1 MLICFKRYSMFR
13 TFVSILILAF
23 SGSFFAQTTV
33 SGGIYQN
40 TTWSAVGS
48 PYLMTGSMVVFP
60 GVTLTIEPGV
70 EVRVTPDYSFNTGN
84 LRYLEVRGTLVAVGT
99 DAAPITFKTTDA
111 SILGQQTWYGINIKG
126 SQGGN
131 VQMDRFRLHD
141 SFYGIANDI
150 SQPGVAYNWTNCQFK
165 NNNYSIQLNADMSY
179 TGCLFENNGV
189 GQAAQILYGSL
200 TAENCQFINN
210 FCSFTWSN
218 NISVNNC
225 LFEGNGNNI
234 VGSPGTVSNCQF
246 IDNDFGF
253 AEAYGHTIQNCYFEG
268 NGVAIDNSGGAN
280 ISNCTFDSN
289 DLAVRLGDN
298 STLTNNIITNNSVGV
313 AVLAYSPNSTLI
325 ENNTICYNTSY
336 NLQNLTDKNFQVNA
350 NCFCSQDSTY
360 IENLILDG
368 YDDITRGLVNYAIY
382 DDSCANVLD
391 YVVKIN
397 LDGGAGMATL
407 QPNAWR
413 LKGQDASTLY
423 IESSQVLRIEL
434 LNSIGQVQKEMTLQ
448 KGENKISTNNL
459 PSGLY
464 FLKNEFGSTQKVIL

>member
-1 MLICFKRYSMFR
+1 MFR
-13 TFVSILILAF
+13 FLSSLLIVSICLTN
-23 SGSFFAQTTV
+23 FAQTTV

-40 TTWSAVGS
+40 TTWTAVGS

-70 EVRVTPDYSFNTGN
+70 EVLVTPDYSFNTGN
-84 LRYLEVRGTLVAVGT
+84 LRYLEIRGTLIAVGT
-99 DAAPITFKTTDA
+99 DTAPIVFKTTDA

-131 VQMDRFRLHD
+131 IQMDRFRLHD

-150 SQPGVAYNWTNCQFK
+150 SQPGVSYNWTNCQFK
-165 NNNYSIQLNADMSY
+165 NNNYGIQLNADLVYNS
-179 TGCLFENNGV
+179 CLFENNGV

-218 NISVNNC
+218 NINVNNC

-234 VGSPGTVSNCQF
+234 VGSPGNITNCQF
-246 IDNDFGF
+246 IDNDFGL

-268 NGVAIDNSGGAN
+268 NGVAIDNTGGAN
-280 ISNCTFDSN
+280 ISNTTFDSN
-289 DLAVRLGDN
+289 TLAVRLGDA
-298 STLTNNIITNNSVGV
+298 STLINNIITNNGVGV

-325 ENNTICYNTSY
+325 ENNTICYNTDY

-397 LDGGAGMATL
+397 LDGGAGLTNL
-407 QPNAWR
+407 QLNSWR
-413 LKGQDASTLY
+413 LKGQDANSLY
-423 IESSQVLRIEL
+423 IESTQATRLEL
-434 LNSIGQVQKEMTLQ
+434 MNAIGQVQKVITLQ
-448 KGENKISTNNL
+448 KGENQILTNAF
-459 PSGLY
+459 PSGIY
-464 FLKNEFGSTQKVIL
+464 FLKNEFGRTQKVLL

>member
-1 MLICFKRYSMFR
+1 MFR
-13 TFVSILILAF
+13 ILFTLCLLA
-23 SGSFFAQTTV
+23 SYLQLSAQTTV

-40 TTWSAVGS
+40 TTWTATGS

-70 EVRVTPDYSFNTGN
+70 EVLVTPDYSFNTGN
-84 LRYLEVRGTLVAVGT
+84 LRYLEIRGTLVAVGT
-99 DAAPITFKTTDA
+99 DAAPIVFKTTDA

-131 VQMDRFRLHD
+131 VQLDRFRLHD

-150 SQPGVAYNWTNCQFK
+150 TQPGVSYNWTNCQFK
-165 NNNYSIQLNADMSY
+165 NNNYGIQLNADLIY
-179 TGCLFENNGV
+179 NNCLFENNGV

-225 LFEGNGNNI
+225 LFQGNGNNI
-234 VGSPGTVSNCQF
+234 VGSPGIITNCQF
-246 IDNDFGF
+246 IDNDFGL

-280 ISNCTFDSN
+280 ISNSTFDSN
-289 DLAVRLGDN
+289 TLAVRLGDA
-298 STLTNNIITNNSVGV
+298 STLTNNIITNNGVGV
-313 AVLAYSPNSTLI
+313 AVLAYSPTSTLI
-325 ENNTICYNTSY
+325 ENNTICYNTDY

-397 LDGGAGMATL
+397 LDGGVGLTTL
-407 QPNAWR
+407 QFNNWK
-413 LKGQDASTLY
+413 LKGQDQQALY
-423 IESSQVLRIEL
+423 LECSEELELVLINTMGQVLDQFKLKSGINAIPTANL
-434 LNSIGQVQKEMTLQ
+434 T
-448 KGENKISTNNL
+448 KGV
-459 PSGLY
+459 Y
-464 FLKNEFGSTQKVIL
+464 FLKSATGKSQKIFI

>member
-1 MLICFKRYSMFR
+1 MFR
-13 TFVSILILAF
+13 IFFTFSILA
-23 SGSFFAQTTV
+23 SFLQLSAQTTV
-33 SGGIYQN
+33 NGGIYQN
-40 TTWSAVGS
+40 TTWTATGS

-70 EVRVTPDYSFNTGN
+70 EVLVTPDYSFNTGN
-84 LRYLEVRGTLVAVGT
+84 LRYLEIRGTLVAIGT
-99 DAAPITFKTTDA
+99 EAAPIVFKTTDA

-131 VQMDRFRLHD
+131 VQLDRFRLHD

-150 SQPGVAYNWTNCQFK
+150 TQPGVSYNWTNCQFK
-165 NNNYSIQLNADMSY
+165 NNNYGIQLNADLIY
-179 TGCLFENNGV
+179 NNCLFENNGV

-225 LFEGNGNNI
+225 LFQGNGNNI
-234 VGSPGTVSNCQF
+234 VGSPGIITNCQF
-246 IDNDFGF
+246 IDNDFGL

-280 ISNCTFDSN
+280 ISNSTFDSN
-289 DLAVRLGDN
+289 TLAVRLGDA
-298 STLTNNIITNNSVGV
+298 STLTNNIITNNGVGV
-313 AVLAYSPNSTLI
+313 AVLAYSPTSTLI
-325 ENNTICYNTSY
+325 ENNTICYNTDY

-397 LDGGAGMATL
+397 LDGGVGLTTL
-407 QPNAWR
+407 QFNNWK
-413 LKGQDASTLY
+413 LKGQDQQALY
-423 IESSQVLRIEL
+423 LECSEELELVLINTMGQVLDQFKLKSGINAIPTANL
-434 LNSIGQVQKEMTLQ
+434 T
-448 KGENKISTNNL
+448 KGV
-459 PSGLY
+459 Y
-464 FLKNEFGSTQKVIL
+464 FLKSATGKSQKIFI

>member
-1 MLICFKRYSMFR
+1 MFR
-13 TFVSILILAF
+13 FLSSLLIVSICLTN
-23 SGSFFAQTTV
+23 FAQTTV

-40 TTWSAVGS
+40 TTWTAVGS

-70 EVRVTPDYSFNTGN
+70 EVLVTPDYSFNTGN
-84 LRYLEVRGTLVAVGT
+84 LRYLEIRGTLIAVGT
-99 DAAPITFKTTDA
+99 DTAPIVFKTTDA

-131 VQMDRFRLHD
+131 IQMDRFRLHD

-150 SQPGVAYNWTNCQFK
+150 SQPGVSYNWTNCQFK
-165 NNNYSIQLNADMSY
+165 NNNYGIQLNADLVY
-179 TGCLFENNGV
+179 NNCLFENNGV

-218 NISVNNC
+218 NINVNNC

-234 VGSPGTVSNCQF
+234 VGSPGIITNCQF
-246 IDNDFGF
+246 IDNDFGL

-268 NGVAIDNSGGAN
+268 NGVAIDNTGGAN
-280 ISNCTFDSN
+280 ISNTTFDSN
-289 DLAVRLGDN
+289 TLAVRLGDA
-298 STLTNNIITNNSVGV
+298 STLINNIITNNGVGV

-325 ENNTICYNTSY
+325 QNNTICYNTDY

-397 LDGGAGMATL
+397 LDGGAGLTNL
-407 QPNAWR
+407 QPNSWR
-413 LKGQDASTLY
+413 LKGQDANSLY
-423 IESSQVLRIEL
+423 IESTQATRLEL
-434 LNSIGQVQKEMTLQ
+434 MNAIGQVQEVITLQ
-448 KGENKISTNNL
+448 KGENQIFTNAF
-459 PSGLY
+459 PSGIY
-464 FLKNEFGSTQKVIL
+464 FLKNEFGRTQKVLL

>member
-1 MLICFKRYSMFR
+1 MFR
-13 TFVSILILAF
+13 FLSSLLIVSICLTN
-23 SGSFFAQTTV
+23 FAQTTV

-40 TTWSAVGS
+40 TTWTAVGS

-70 EVRVTPDYSFNTGN
+70 EVLVTPDYSFNTGN
-84 LRYLEVRGTLVAVGT
+84 LRYLEIRGTLIAVGT
-99 DAAPITFKTTDA
+99 DTAPIVFKTTDA

-131 VQMDRFRLHD
+131 IQMDRFRLHD

-150 SQPGVAYNWTNCQFK
+150 SQPGVSYNWTNCQFK
-165 NNNYSIQLNADMSY
+165 NNNYGIQLNADLVYNS
-179 TGCLFENNGV
+179 CLFENNGV

-218 NISVNNC
+218 NINVNNC

-234 VGSPGTVSNCQF
+234 VGSPGIITNCQF
-246 IDNDFGF
+246 IDNDFGL

-268 NGVAIDNSGGAN
+268 NGVAIDNTGGAN
-280 ISNCTFDSN
+280 ISNTTFDSN
-289 DLAVRLGDN
+289 TLAVRLGDA
-298 STLTNNIITNNSVGV
+298 STLINNIITNNGVGV

-325 ENNTICYNTSY
+325 ENNTICYNTDY

-350 NCFCSQDSTY
+350 NCFCSQDSIY

-397 LDGGAGMATL
+397 LDGGAGLTNL
-407 QPNAWR
+407 QPNSWR
-413 LKGQDASTLY
+413 LKGQDANSLY
-423 IESSQVLRIEL
+423 IESTQATRLDL
-434 LNSIGQVQKEMTLQ
+434 MNAIGQVQKVITLQ
-448 KGENKISTNNL
+448 KGENQIFTNAF
-459 PSGLY
+459 PSGIY
-464 FLKNEFGSTQKVIL
+464 FLKNEFGRTQKVLL

>member
-1 MLICFKRYSMFR
+1 
-13 TFVSILILAF
+13 
-23 SGSFFAQTTV
+23 
-33 SGGIYQN
+33 
-40 TTWSAVGS
+40 
-48 PYLMTGSMVVFP
+48 
-60 GVTLTIEPGV
+60 
-70 EVRVTPDYSFNTGN
+70 
-84 LRYLEVRGTLVAVGT
+84 
-99 DAAPITFKTTDA
+99 
-111 SILGQQTWYGINIKG
+111 
-126 SQGGN
+126 
-131 VQMDRFRLHD
+131 
-141 SFYGIANDI
+141 
-150 SQPGVAYNWTNCQFK
+150 
-165 NNNYSIQLNADMSY
+165 
-179 TGCLFENNGV
+179 
-189 GQAAQILYGSL
+189 
-200 TAENCQFINN
+200 
-210 FCSFTWSN
+210 
-218 NISVNNC
+218 

-268 NGVAIDNSGGAN
+268 NGVAIDNTGGAN
-280 ISNCTFDSN
+280 ISNCAFDSN

-298 STLTNNIITNNSVGV
+298 STLTNNMITNNSVGI

-325 ENNTICYNTSY
+325 ENNTICYNTSH

-397 LDGGAGMATL
+397 LDGGVGITTL
-407 QPNAWR
+407 QPNSWR

-423 IESSQVLRIEL
+423 LESDQMLRIEL
-434 LNSIGQVQKEMTLQ
+434 LNALGQVQKEMTLQ
-448 KGENKISTNNL
+448 KGENKISTNNF

-464 FLKNEFGSTQKVIL
+464 FLKNEFGRTQKVLL

>member
-1 MLICFKRYSMFR
+1 MHKTHLMFR
-13 TFVSILILAF
+13 VIISLFISSVCFQFV
-23 SGSFFAQTTV
+23 AQTTV

-40 TTWSAVGS
+40 TTWSASGS

-131 VQMDRFRLHD
+131 VQLDRFRLHD
-141 SFYGIANDI
+141 SWQGIANDI
-150 SQPGVAYNWTNCQFK
+150 SQPGVSYNWTNCQFK

-179 TGCLFENNGV
+179 NGCLFENNGV

-200 TAENCQFINN
+200 TADNCQFINN

-218 NISVNNC
+218 NINVNNC
-225 LFEGNGNNI
+225 LFEGNVNNI
-234 VGSPGTVSNCQF
+234 IGSPGTVSNCQF

-280 ISNCTFDSN
+280 ISNNTFDSN
-289 DLAVRLGDN
+289 VLAVRLGDG
-298 STLTNNIITNNSVGV
+298 SLLTNNIITNNGVGV

-325 ENNTICYNTSY
+325 ENNTICYNTDY

-368 YDDITRGLVNYAIY
+368 YDDITKGLVNYAIY

-397 LDGGAGMATL
+397 LDGGAGLATL
-407 QPNAWR
+407 QPNSWR
-413 LKGQDASTLY
+413 LKGQDANTLY
-423 IESSQVLRIEL
+423 IESAQVFQLEL
-434 LNSIGQVQKEMTLQ
+434 MNSIGQVQKEIMLQ
-448 KGENKISTNNL
+448 KGENKISTNHF

-464 FLKNEFGSTQKVIL
+464 FLKNEFGSTQKVLL

>member
-1 MLICFKRYSMFR
+1 MFR
-13 TFVSILILAF
+13 FLSSLLFVSICLTN
-23 SGSFFAQTTV
+23 FAQTTV

-40 TTWSAVGS
+40 TTWTETGS

-70 EVRVTPDYSFNTGN
+70 EVLVTPDYSFNTGN
-84 LRYLEVRGTLVAVGT
+84 LRYLEIRGTLIAVGT
-99 DAAPITFKTTDA
+99 DTAPIVFKTTDA

-131 VQMDRFRLHD
+131 IQMNRFRLHD

-150 SQPGVAYNWTNCQFK
+150 SQPGVSYNWTNCQFK
-165 NNNYSIQLNADMSY
+165 NNNYGIQLNADLVYNS
-179 TGCLFENNGV
+179 CLFENNGV

-218 NISVNNC
+218 NINVNNC

-234 VGSPGTVSNCQF
+234 VGSPGIITNCQF
-246 IDNDFGF
+246 IDNDFGL

-268 NGVAIDNSGGAN
+268 NGVAIDNTGGAN
-280 ISNCTFDSN
+280 ISNTTFDSN
-289 DLAVRLGDN
+289 TLAVRLGDG
-298 STLTNNIITNNSVGV
+298 STLTNNIITNNGVGV

-325 ENNTICYNTSY
+325 ENNTICYNTDY

-350 NCFCSQDSTY
+350 NCFCSQDSAY

-397 LDGGAGMATL
+397 LDGGAGLTNL
-407 QPNAWR
+407 QLNSWR
-413 LKGQDASTLY
+413 LKGQDAISLY
-423 IESSQVLRIEL
+423 IESSQATRLEL
-434 LNSIGQVQKEMTLQ
+434 INIIGQVQKVITLQ
-448 KGENKISTNNL
+448 KGENQILTNAF
-459 PSGLY
+459 PSGIY
-464 FLKNEFGSTQKVIL
+464 FLKNEFGRTQKVLL

>member
-1 MLICFKRYSMFR
+1 MFR
-13 TFVSILILAF
+13 FLSSLLIVSICLTN
-23 SGSFFAQTTV
+23 FAQTTV

-40 TTWSAVGS
+40 TTWTAVGS

-70 EVRVTPDYSFNTGN
+70 EVLVTPDYSFNTGN
-84 LRYLEVRGTLVAVGT
+84 LRYLEIRGTLIAVGT
-99 DAAPITFKTTDA
+99 DTAPIVFKTTDA

-131 VQMDRFRLHD
+131 IQMDRFRLHD

-150 SQPGVAYNWTNCQFK
+150 SQPGVSYNWTNCQFK
-165 NNNYSIQLNADMSY
+165 NNNYGIQLNADLVYNS
-179 TGCLFENNGV
+179 CLFENNGV

-218 NISVNNC
+218 NINVNNC

-234 VGSPGTVSNCQF
+234 VGSPGIITNCQF
-246 IDNDFGF
+246 IDNDFGL

-268 NGVAIDNSGGAN
+268 NGVAIDNTGGAN
-280 ISNCTFDSN
+280 ISNTTFDSN
-289 DLAVRLGDN
+289 TLAVRLGDA
-298 STLTNNIITNNSVGV
+298 STLINNIITNNGVGV

-325 ENNTICYNTSY
+325 ENNTICYNTDY

-397 LDGGAGMATL
+397 LDGGAGLTNL
-407 QPNAWR
+407 QLNSWR
-413 LKGQDASTLY
+413 LKGQDANSLY
-423 IESSQVLRIEL
+423 IESTQATRLDL
-434 LNSIGQVQKEMTLQ
+434 MNAIGQVQKVITLQ
-448 KGENKISTNNL
+448 KGENQIFTNAF
-459 PSGLY
+459 PSGIY
-464 FLKNEFGSTQKVIL
+464 FLKNEFGRTQKVLL

>member
-1 MLICFKRYSMFR
+1 MFR
-13 TFVSILILAF
+13 FLSSLLIVSICLTN
-23 SGSFFAQTTV
+23 FAQTTV

-40 TTWSAVGS
+40 TTWTAVGS

-70 EVRVTPDYSFNTGN
+70 EVLVTPDYSFNTGN
-84 LRYLEVRGTLVAVGT
+84 LRYLEIRGTLIAVGT
-99 DAAPITFKTTDA
+99 DTAPIVFKTTDA

-131 VQMDRFRLHD
+131 IQMDRFRLHD

-150 SQPGVAYNWTNCQFK
+150 SQPGVSYNWTNCQFK
-165 NNNYSIQLNADMSY
+165 NNNYGIQLNADLVYNS
-179 TGCLFENNGV
+179 CLFENNGV

-218 NISVNNC
+218 NINVNNC

-234 VGSPGTVSNCQF
+234 VGSPGIITNCQF
-246 IDNDFGF
+246 IDNDFGL

-268 NGVAIDNSGGAN
+268 NGVAIDNTGGAN
-280 ISNCTFDSN
+280 ISNTTFDSN
-289 DLAVRLGDN
+289 TLAVRLGDA
-298 STLTNNIITNNSVGV
+298 STLINNIITNNGVGV

-325 ENNTICYNTSY
+325 ENNTICYNTDY

-350 NCFCSQDSTY
+350 NCFCSQDSIY

-397 LDGGAGMATL
+397 LDGGAGLTNL
-407 QPNAWR
+407 QLNSWR
-413 LKGQDASTLY
+413 LKGQDANSLY
-423 IESSQVLRIEL
+423 IESSQATRLEL
-434 LNSIGQVQKEMTLQ
+434 INTIGQVQKVITLQ
-448 KGENKISTNNL
+448 KGENQIFTNAF
-459 PSGLY
+459 PSGIY
-464 FLKNEFGSTQKVIL
+464 FLKNEFGRTQKVLL

>member
-1 MLICFKRYSMFR
+1 MFR
-13 TFVSILILAF
+13 FLSSLLFVSICLTN
-23 SGSFFAQTTV
+23 FAQTTV

-40 TTWSAVGS
+40 TTWTAVGS

-70 EVRVTPDYSFNTGN
+70 EVLVTPDYSFNTGN
-84 LRYLEVRGTLVAVGT
+84 LRYLEIRGTLIAVGT
-99 DAAPITFKTTDA
+99 DTAPIVFKTTDA

-131 VQMDRFRLHD
+131 IQMNRFRLHD

-150 SQPGVAYNWTNCQFK
+150 SQPGVSYNWTNCQFK
-165 NNNYSIQLNADMSY
+165 NNNYGIQLNADLVYNS
-179 TGCLFENNGV
+179 CLFENNGV

-218 NISVNNC
+218 NINVNNC

-234 VGSPGTVSNCQF
+234 VGSPGIITNCQF
-246 IDNDFGF
+246 IDNDFGL

-268 NGVAIDNSGGAN
+268 NGVAIDNTGGAN
-280 ISNCTFDSN
+280 ISNTTFDSN
-289 DLAVRLGDN
+289 TLAVRLGDA
-298 STLTNNIITNNSVGV
+298 STLINNIITNNGVGV

-325 ENNTICYNTSY
+325 ENNTICYNTDY

-350 NCFCSQDSTY
+350 NCFCSQDSAY

-397 LDGGAGMATL
+397 LDGGAGLTNL
-407 QPNAWR
+407 QLNSWR
-413 LKGQDASTLY
+413 LKGQDAISLY
-423 IESSQVLRIEL
+423 IESSQATRLEL
-434 LNSIGQVQKEMTLQ
+434 INIIGQVQKVITLQ
-448 KGENKISTNNL
+448 KGENQILTNAF
-459 PSGLY
+459 PSGIY
-464 FLKNEFGSTQKVIL
+464 FLKNEFGRTQKVLL

>member
-1 MLICFKRYSMFR
+1 MFR
-13 TFVSILILAF
+13 ILFTFSLLA
-23 SGSFFAQTTV
+23 SYLQLSAQTTV

-40 TTWSAVGS
+40 TTWTATGS

-70 EVRVTPDYSFNTGN
+70 EVLVTPDYSFNTGN
-84 LRYLEVRGTLVAVGT
+84 LRYLEIRGTLVAVGT

-131 VQMDRFRLHD
+131 VQLDRFRLHD

-150 SQPGVAYNWTNCQFK
+150 TQPGVSYNWTNCQFK
-165 NNNYSIQLNADMSY
+165 NNNYGIQLNADLIY
-179 TGCLFENNGV
+179 NNCLFENNGV

-225 LFEGNGNNI
+225 LFQGNGNNI
-234 VGSPGTVSNCQF
+234 VGSPGVITNCQF
-246 IDNDFGF
+246 IDNDFGL

-268 NGVAIDNSGGAN
+268 NGVAIDNTGGAN
-280 ISNCTFDSN
+280 ISNSTFDSN
-289 DLAVRLGDN
+289 TLAVRLGDA
-298 STLTNNIITNNSVGV
+298 STLTNNIITNNGVGV
-313 AVLAYSPNSTLI
+313 AVLAYSPTSTLI
-325 ENNTICYNTSY
+325 ENNTICYNTDY

-391 YVVKIN
+391 YIVKIN
-397 LDGGAGMATL
+397 LDGNAGLNILEAS
-407 QPNAWR
+407 NWK
-413 LKGQDASTLY
+413 LKGQDANALY
-423 IESSQVLRIEL
+423 IETSQALQLEL
-434 LNSIGQVQKEMTLQ
+434 LNSLGQVQKAVALQ
-448 KGENKISTNNL
+448 KGENQIATAGLS
-459 PSGLY
+459 SGIY
-464 FLKNEFGSTQKVIL
+464 FLKNTFGKTQKIIL

>member
-1 MLICFKRYSMFR
+1 MFR
-13 TFVSILILAF
+13 FLCSLLIVSICLTN
-23 SGSFFAQTTV
+23 FAQTTV

-40 TTWSAVGS
+40 TTWTAVGS

-70 EVRVTPDYSFNTGN
+70 EVLVTPDYTFNTGN
-84 LRYLEVRGTLVAVGT
+84 LRYLEIRGTLIAIGT
-99 DAAPITFKTTDA
+99 DTAPIVFKTTDA

-131 VQMDRFRLHD
+131 IQMDRFRLHD

-150 SQPGVAYNWTNCQFK
+150 SQPGVSYNWTNCQFK
-165 NNNYSIQLNADMSY
+165 NNNYGIQINADLVY
-179 TGCLFENNGV
+179 NNCLFENNGV

-218 NISVNNC
+218 NINVNNC

-234 VGSPGTVSNCQF
+234 VGSPGIITNCQF
-246 IDNDFGF
+246 IDNDFGL

-268 NGVAIDNSGGAN
+268 NGVAIDNTGGAN
-280 ISNCTFDSN
+280 ISNTTFDSN
-289 DLAVRLGDN
+289 TLAVRLGDA
-298 STLTNNIITNNSVGV
+298 STLINNIITNNGVGV

-325 ENNTICYNTSY
+325 ENNTICYNTDY

-397 LDGGAGMATL
+397 LDGGAGLTNL
-407 QPNAWR
+407 QLNSWR
-413 LKGQDASTLY
+413 LKGQDANSLY
-423 IESSQVLRIEL
+423 IEGTQATRLEL
-434 LNSIGQVQKEMTLQ
+434 MNAIGQVQKVITLQ
-448 KGENKISTNNL
+448 KGENQILTNAF
-459 PSGLY
+459 PSGIY
-464 FLKNEFGSTQKVIL
+464 FLKNEFGRTQKVLL

>member
-1 MLICFKRYSMFR
+1 MFR
-13 TFVSILILAF
+13 FLSSLLFVSICLTNL
-23 SGSFFAQTTV
+23 AQTTV

-40 TTWSAVGS
+40 TTWTAAGS

-70 EVRVTPDYSFNTGN
+70 EVLVTPDYSFNTGN
-84 LRYLEVRGTLVAVGT
+84 LRYLEIRGTLIAVGT
-99 DAAPITFKTTDA
+99 DTAPIVFKTTDA

-131 VQMDRFRLHD
+131 IQMNRFRLHD

-150 SQPGVAYNWTNCQFK
+150 SQPGVSYNWTNCQFK
-165 NNNYSIQLNADMSY
+165 NNNYGIQLNADLVYNS
-179 TGCLFENNGV
+179 CLFENNGV

-218 NISVNNC
+218 NINVNNC

-234 VGSPGTVSNCQF
+234 VGSPGIITSCQF
-246 IDNDFGF
+246 IDNDFGL

-268 NGVAIDNSGGAN
+268 NGVAIDNTGGAN
-280 ISNCTFDSN
+280 ISNTTFDSN
-289 DLAVRLGDN
+289 TLAVRLGDA
-298 STLTNNIITNNSVGV
+298 STLINNIITNNGVGV

-325 ENNTICYNTSY
+325 ENNTICYNTDY

-350 NCFCSQDSTY
+350 NCFCSQDSAY

-397 LDGGAGMATL
+397 LDGGAGLTNL
-407 QPNAWR
+407 QLNSWR
-413 LKGQDASTLY
+413 LKGQDAISLY
-423 IESSQVLRIEL
+423 IESSQATRLEL
-434 LNSIGQVQKEMTLQ
+434 INIIGQVQKVITLQ
-448 KGENKISTNNL
+448 KGENQILTNAF
-459 PSGLY
+459 PSGIY
-464 FLKNEFGSTQKVIL
+464 FLKNEFGRTQKVLL

>member
-1 MLICFKRYSMFR
+1 MFR
-13 TFVSILILAF
+13 FLSSLLFVSICLTN
-23 SGSFFAQTTV
+23 FAQTTV

-40 TTWSAVGS
+40 TTWTETGS

-70 EVRVTPDYSFNTGN
+70 EVLVTPDYSFNTGN
-84 LRYLEVRGTLVAVGT
+84 LRYLEIRGTLIAVGT
-99 DAAPITFKTTDA
+99 DTAPIVFKTTDA

-131 VQMDRFRLHD
+131 IQMDRFRLHD

-150 SQPGVAYNWTNCQFK
+150 SQPGVSYNWTNCQFK
-165 NNNYSIQLNADMSY
+165 NNNYGIQLNADLVYNS
-179 TGCLFENNGV
+179 CLFENNGV

-218 NISVNNC
+218 NINVNNC

-234 VGSPGTVSNCQF
+234 VGSPGIITNCQF
-246 IDNDFGF
+246 IDNDFGL

-268 NGVAIDNSGGAN
+268 NGVAIDNTGGAN
-280 ISNCTFDSN
+280 ISNTTFDSN
-289 DLAVRLGDN
+289 TLAVRLGDA
-298 STLTNNIITNNSVGV
+298 STLTNNIITNNGVGV

-325 ENNTICYNTSY
+325 ENNTICYNTDY

-350 NCFCSQDSTY
+350 NCFCSQDSAY

-397 LDGGAGMATL
+397 LDGGAGLTNL
-407 QPNAWR
+407 QLNSWR
-413 LKGQDASTLY
+413 LKGQDAISLY
-423 IESSQVLRIEL
+423 IESSQATRLEL
-434 LNSIGQVQKEMTLQ
+434 INIIGQVQKVITLQ
-448 KGENKISTNNL
+448 KGENQILTNAF
-459 PSGLY
+459 PSGIY
-464 FLKNEFGSTQKVIL
+464 FLKNEFGRTQKVLL